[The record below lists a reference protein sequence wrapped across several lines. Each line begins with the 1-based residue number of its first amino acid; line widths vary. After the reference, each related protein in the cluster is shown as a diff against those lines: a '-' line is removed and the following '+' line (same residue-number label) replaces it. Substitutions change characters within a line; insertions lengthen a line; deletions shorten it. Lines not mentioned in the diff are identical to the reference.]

1 MRLRLSAFSQAVAS
15 LIVAWAVFNWAFPPF
30 LPRSLMITYM
40 VITII
45 GILLYFSS
53 NDHLWA
59 EFRKPIIATLRA
71 DDRAPLRVLFLVLIP
86 LLVGYAA
93 YSVVKPSLE
102 TPLEIRQVHPAPPV
116 ALQVYGRTYDL
127 ATLENP
133 LRMKVLELL
142 ESDPDAAWE
151 TYRDVVQ
158 QGSVVYYRN
167 CFFCHGDLLGGAG
180 HFAAGLDP
188 VPTNFRDVGTI
199 AQLQESYLFW
209 RITTGGPGLPR
220 DGMPWKSAMPAWHE
234 VLDEADVWNV
244 ITFLYDN
251 VDQLP
256 RMWDQDVSRAVSGMR
271 DEIATERKNMSSE
284 ELYKF
289 RCAVCHGE
297 DGAGDGPAADY
308 LYPRPRDFTLGMFK
322 YKSSPG
328 DLPPKDEDLLEAIA
342 TGVPGTSMPGW
353 SAVLSDEQIDGL
365 ITLIKTFDIAAVW
378 APLDADW
385 EEFDDDG
392 RYTKADFRVI
402 TEDEPGDGQ
411 VGYSAESVARG
422 ADIYEENCRK
432 CHGID
437 GRGDITSGKFLED
450 DWGYRTWARDLT
462 KHWTW
467 RTVGVT
473 GDRGEAGRNT
483 VIQSIYRRLSIGI
496 PGTPMPA
503 HRATEKGEE
512 DAIGLKDRWHVAN
525 FVYSLGA
532 AAAAPG
538 TRRMIEALR
547 VAGELP
553 SSIDDPAWEQASAST
568 FMLVPNVITEQRLFT
583 PLNNAITVR
592 VLYNDTEIGFL
603 LDVNDRTESRPG
615 GPVTA
620 YFPTGADR
628 TMYPDAVAIQLPKA
642 GTYSSASIEKP
653 HYQHGD
659 AAHHTTIWFWNA
671 GSIKPPSAPRVVLLD
686 ATGAHER
693 PNPRA
698 ATTDAV
704 GGELLARGE
713 WQNGRWRVLMKRSR
727 ITGAAADINFVEGEF
742 IPVSFANW
750 EGNNGEIGAKHTFT
764 PWYWLLLP
772 PEVSNGWIYGVPLAL
787 ALITLLAGLWLVRN
801 QRQKQLVRQ

>member
-328 DLPPKDEDLLEAIA
+328 DLPPKDEDLVEAIA

-532 AAAAPG
+532 AFRGARYASYDRSTAS
-538 TRRMIEALR
+538 RR
-547 VAGELP
+547 
-553 SSIDDPAWEQASAST
+553 
-568 FMLVPNVITEQRLFT
+568 
-583 PLNNAITVR
+583 
-592 VLYNDTEIGFL
+592 
-603 LDVNDRTESRPG
+603 
-615 GPVTA
+615 
-620 YFPTGADR
+620 
-628 TMYPDAVAIQLPKA
+628 
-642 GTYSSASIEKP
+642 
-653 HYQHGD
+653 
-659 AAHHTTIWFWNA
+659 
-671 GSIKPPSAPRVVLLD
+671 
-686 ATGAHER
+686 
-693 PNPRA
+693 
-698 ATTDAV
+698 
-704 GGELLARGE
+704 
-713 WQNGRWRVLMKRSR
+713 
-727 ITGAAADINFVEGEF
+727 
-742 IPVSFANW
+742 
-750 EGNNGEIGAKHTFT
+750 
-764 PWYWLLLP
+764 
-772 PEVSNGWIYGVPLAL
+772 
-787 ALITLLAGLWLVRN
+787 
-801 QRQKQLVRQ
+801 

>member
-342 TGVPGTSMPGW
+342 AGVPGTSMPGW

>member
-1 MRLRLSAFSQAVAS
+1 MRPRISAFSQAVAS
-15 LIVAWAVFNWAFPPF
+15 LIIAWVIFRWAFPPF

-40 VITII
+40 IITII
-45 GILLYFSS
+45 GLLLYFSS
-53 NDHLWA
+53 NDQLWA
-59 EFRKPIIATLRA
+59 EFRAPIIATLRD
-71 DDRAPLRVLFLVLIP
+71 DDRAALRMLFVVTAP
-86 LLVGYAA
+86 MLVGYTA
-93 YSVVKPSLE
+93 YSVLKPSLE
-102 TPLEIRQVHPAPPV
+102 TPMEMRQVHPAPPASV
-116 ALQVYGRTYDL
+116 QVYGKIYDL

-133 LRMKVLELL
+133 LRMQVLKLL
-142 ESDPDAAWE
+142 DSDPDAAWE
-151 TYRDVVQ
+151 TYRNVVQ
-158 QGSVVYYRN
+158 AGSVVYYRN

-180 HFAAGLDP
+180 HLAAGLDP

-209 RITTGGPGLPR
+209 RITTGGSGLPR

-234 VLDEADVWNV
+234 MLDEADVWNV

-251 VDQLP
+251 VEQLP

-271 DEIATERKNMSSE
+271 NEIVAERKNMNSE
-284 ELYKF
+284 EIYEF
-289 RCAVCHGE
+289 RCAVCHGAH
-297 DGAGDGPAADY
+297 GAGDGPAADY
-308 LYPRPRDFTLGMFK
+308 LYPRPRDLTLGMFK

-328 DLPPKDEDLLEAIA
+328 DLPPRDEDLVKAIA
-342 TGVPGTSMPGW
+342 TGLPGTSMPGW
-353 SAVLSDEQIDGL
+353 SAVLTDEQIDSL
-365 ITLIKTFDIAAVW
+365 VTLIKTFDIAAVW
-378 APLDADW
+378 APVDADW
-385 EEFDDDG
+385 EDFDDDG
-392 RYTKADFRVI
+392 RYTKTDLRVI
-402 TEDEPGDGQ
+402 TEEEPTDGQ
-411 VGYSAESVARG
+411 VGYSVESVARG
-422 ADIYEENCRK
+422 VDIYEENCRK
-432 CHGID
+432 CHGSD

-450 DWGYRTWARDLT
+450 DWGYRTWSRDLT
-462 KHWTW
+462 KPWTW
-467 RTVGVT
+467 RTAGVAY
-473 GDRGEAGRNT
+473 DRGKAGRDT

-503 HRATEKGEE
+503 HRATGEGEE
-512 DAIGLKDRWHVAN
+512 DAIGLEDRWHLAN
-525 FVYSLGA
+525 LVYSLGVD
-532 AAAAPG
+532 AAAPG
-538 TRRMIEALR
+538 TRRVIEALR
-547 VAGELP
+547 IAGELP
-553 SSIDDPAWEQASAST
+553 NSIDDPAWERAST
-568 FMLVPNVITEQRLFT
+568 STFVLVPNVITEERLFS
-583 PLNNAITVR
+583 PLNNTITVR
-592 VLYNDTEIGFL
+592 ALYNDTEISFL

-620 YFPTGADR
+620 YFPAGADR
-628 TMYPDAVAIQLPKA
+628 TMYPDAVAIQVPQA
-642 GTYSSASIEKP
+642 GTYSSVPVEKP
-653 HYQHGD
+653 LYRHGD

-787 ALITLLAGLWLVRN
+787 ALITLLAGLGVVRN

>member
-271 DEIATERKNMSSE
+271 DEIATERNNMSSE

-328 DLPPKDEDLLEAIA
+328 DLPPQDEDLFEAIA

-483 VIQSIYRRLSIGI
+483 VIQSIYRLLSIGI

-532 AAAAPG
+532 ASAAPG

-620 YFPTGADR
+620 YFPTGAAR
-628 TMYPDAVAIQLPKA
+628 TMYPAAAATQLPKA
-642 GTYSSASIEKP
+642 DTYSSAAPEEP
-653 HYQHGD
+653 QYQHGD

-787 ALITLLAGLWLVRN
+787 ALITLLAGLGVVRN